1 MQIKNLNPYLQ
12 AILAAILFGISTPLS
27 KLLLGEIDS
36 IVLASLLYL
45 GSGLGITTLLLFQKS
60 FSNTFLNEA
69 KIGRPDIPW
78 LFGAVL
84 AGGVAAPIL
93 LLYSLRNTSAA
104 SASLLLNFEGVATTL
119 IAALIFKEEIGKRVF
134 FAMISITVGSILL
147 SWMPT
152 SNFQF
157 SLAAFGI
164 IGACILWGFDNNFI
178 RNISAKNPLTIVAIK
193 GISSGTFSLV
203 LAFLLKKSLPTNNQ
217 IIFALLLGFVCY
229 GLSIALFILA
239 MRNLGAVRTSTM
251 FGAAPFVGMISS
263 IVIFKNIPQ
272 GLFYYSLPFM
282 FIGAWLMLG
291 EHHEHTHIHEII
303 EHEHSHSHPEIHHEH
318 MHKED
323 LSSIGKHSHKHIHEL
338 IEHNHT
344 HTPDIH
350 HRHQH

>member
-1 MQIKNLNPYLQ
+1 MQVKNLYPYLQ
-12 AILAAILFGISTPLS
+12 AILAAIFFGISTPLS

-45 GSGLGITTLLLFQKS
+45 GSGLGITILLLFQKK
-60 FSNTFLNEA
+60 FSNTFSNEA

-104 SASLLLNFEGVATTL
+104 SASLLLNFEGVATTI

-152 SNFQF
+152 SNLQF
-157 SLAAFGI
+157 SLAASGI
-164 IGACILWGFDNNFI
+164 VGACILWGFDNNFI
-178 RNISAKNPLTIVAIK
+178 QKISAKNPLIIVAIK
-193 GISSGTFSLV
+193 GISSGIFSLV
-203 LAFLLKKSLPTNNQ
+203 LAFLLKKSLPANNQ

-229 GLSIALFILA
+229 GVSIALFIMA

-251 FGAAPFVGMISS
+251 FSTAPFVGMISS
-263 IVIFKNIPQ
+263 IAIFKNIPQ

-291 EHHEHTHIHEII
+291 EHHEHTHIHGII

-318 MHKED
+318 THIED
-323 LSSIGKHSHKHIHEL
+323 LHSSGKHSHKHIHDF
-338 IEHNHT
+338 IEHNHP